1 MLMPRALL
9 DGEGGEVV
17 KKVRMTLAQ
26 AKRLQRLADR
36 IGATES
42 DVLRR
47 GVDLVANAAEREAGL
62 QRLLKMADQDAHYLR
77 KRGWRAGGFR

>member
-1 MLMPRALL
+1 MSRALL

-17 KKVRMTLAQ
+17 KKVRMTLGQ
-26 AKRLQRLADR
+26 ARRLQKLADR

-47 GVDLVANAAEREAGL
+47 GVDLVEKAADREAAL
-62 QRLLKMADQDAHYLR
+62 QRLLKMAEQDARLLKSR
-77 KRGWRAGGFR
+77 SWRAGGFR